1 MSALNE
7 LMNYT
12 FVSRYSRWQQDKRR
26 RETWKEATDRV
37 RNMMLEFYKD
47 KDVEKDIDCAYDMM
61 ANKKILGSQRA
72 LQFGGKPILQKHA
85 RLYNCVSSP
94 CDRPRFFQE
103 YFWLLLCGCGA
114 GFSVQKHHI
123 KKLPRLFNTVQRYCD
138 KPIKEFVIPDTIEG
152 WADAIGI
159 LLTSYLNIA
168 IDKQYKE
175 YVDYRVRFK
184 FHKIRKKGSP
194 LSSGVGKAPGPEGL
208 ANSLKQIDALLLRCL
223 QNKQAKLKP
232 IDAYDICMHIA
243 DAVLS
248 GGVRRSATIALFSP
262 DDEDMLNAKTGN
274 WFIDNPQRARSNNSC
289 VLLKSDTSYPD
300 FQDILQH
307 TKEYGEPGFVWV
319 DDLEHLVNPCVEI
332 SFWCYNIVDQTKYD
346 KYMETYD
353 GKGYDC
359 NLKKIGLESGW
370 QGCNLSTINSAS
382 VKSTEDFFER
392 ARAAAIIGTFQAGYT
407 TFNYLTPASEAIFK
421 REALLG
427 VSMTGTMENFDIV
440 LDPNNQKEAARIIK
454 ETNKE
459 FAQKIGINQAARLT
473 CLKPEG
479 TTSCILGTSSGIHPH
494 HSKRYHRVVQANKTE
509 TPYNH
514 FRTINETACE
524 TSVWSNNN
532 TDDVIRFPI
541 EVPDGAKTKNQLP
554 ALALLEIVR
563 STQQNWVIAGTNKNL
578 CTQPWL
584 THNVSNTIN
593 VLDDEWEDVGEFIY
607 KNRRYFCGISLLPHS
622 GDKDYPQAPFTAVYT
637 SREIVK
643 EYGEPALWTSG
654 LIELAL
660 QSFENNLWTAC
671 DFCLIERQREDA
683 LSTVNGSKGAV
694 YRKLGNK
701 LEFFERMKKYA
712 KKYFDNDLKRL
723 TYCMKD
729 VYNWKLYCDL
739 RKTFKAVDYTTMIED
754 EDNTKLEEEIA
765 CAGGACEIV

>member
-12 FVSRYSRWQQDKRR
+12 FVSRYSRWQQNKRR

-37 RNMMLEFYKD
+37 HNMMLDFYNGYEVD
-47 KDVEKDIDCAYDMM
+47 DEINWAYEMM
-61 ANKKILGSQRA
+61 SQKKVLGSQRA
-72 LQFGGKPILQKHA
+72 LQFGGEPIIKKHA

-94 CDRPRFFQE
+94 CDRLRFFQE

-114 GFSVQKHHI
+114 GFSVQKHHVA
-123 KKLPRLFNTVQRYCD
+123 KLPKFAKTTQKFCSQS
-138 KPIKEFVIPDTIEG
+138 IKTFTIPDTIEG
-152 WADAIGI
+152 WADALGVLLASYFGIATNDVSKEFIGH
-159 LLTSYLNIA
+159 
-168 IDKQYKE
+168 
-175 YVDYRVRFK
+175 RVEFK
-184 FHKIRKKGSP
+184 FNKIRKKGSP
-194 LSSGVGKAPGPEGL
+194 LSSGVGKAPGSEGL
-208 ANSLKQIDALLLRCL
+208 KNSLKQIDGLLLQCL
-223 QNKQAKLKP
+223 QRNQKQLRP
-232 IDAYDICMHIA
+232 IDAYDICMHTA

-262 DDEDMLNAKTGN
+262 DDEEMLNAKTGN
-274 WFIDNPQRARSNNSC
+274 WRAENPQRGRSNNSC
-289 VLLKSDTSYPD
+289 VLLKSETSYPN
-300 FQDILQH
+300 FQEILKR
-307 TKEYGEPGFVWV
+307 TKEFGEPGFIWV

-332 SFWCYNIVDQTKYD
+332 SFWCYDIVDQKKYD

-353 GKGYDC
+353 GKGYKSK
-359 NLKKIGLESGW
+359 LSEIGLESGW

-382 VKSTEDFFER
+382 IKSKEDFLNR
-392 ARAAAIIGTFQAGYT
+392 AKAAAIIGTLQAGFT
-407 TFNYLTPASEAIFK
+407 VFGYLTPASERIFQ

-427 VSMTGTMENFDIV
+427 VSMTGTMENFDVV
-440 LDPNNQKEAARIIK
+440 LDPNNQKEAAKTIK
-454 ETNKE
+454 ETNKKL
-459 FAQKIGINQAARLT
+459 AKKLKINQAARTT

-494 HSKRYHRVVQANKTE
+494 HSKRYLRVVQANKTE

-514 FRTINETACE
+514 FRNVNQTACE
-524 TSVWSNNN
+524 ESVWSNNN
-532 TDDVIRFPI
+532 TDDIIRFPI
-541 EVPDGAKTKNQLP
+541 EVADGAKTKNQLP
-554 ALALLEIVR
+554 ALNLLEIVR
-563 STQQNWVIAGTNKNL
+563 STQQHWVMGGTNKSL

-593 VLDDEWEDVGEFIY
+593 VLEHEWEDVGKFIY
-607 KNRRYFCGISLLPHS
+607 KNRKYFCGISLLPHS

-660 QSFENNLWTAC
+660 GCFDSNLWAAC
-671 DFCLIERQREDA
+671 DFCLIEQQRISASE
-683 LSTVNGSKGAV
+683 SVNGSRGKE
-694 YRKLGNK
+694 YMNLGK
-701 LEFFERMKKYA
+701 KFEFVERMNRYA
-712 KKYFDNDLKRL
+712 KKYFDDDLKRL

-739 RKTFKAVDYTTMIED
+739 NQSFQAVDYTTMIEN

-765 CAGGACEIV
+765 CAGGSCDII